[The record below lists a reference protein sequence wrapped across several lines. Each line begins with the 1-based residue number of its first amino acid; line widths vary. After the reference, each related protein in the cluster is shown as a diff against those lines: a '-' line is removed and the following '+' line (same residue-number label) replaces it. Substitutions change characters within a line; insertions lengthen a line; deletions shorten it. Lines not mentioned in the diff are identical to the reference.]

1 MLRITL
7 QEGRESTLKLEGKVQ
22 GPWVLELQ
30 RSWQELRER
39 GKNKGALIDMWSV
52 SFIDSGGK
60 DLLLQMEREGARL
73 VNLPAII
80 KYILGRDGERRKDSE
95 TGN

>member
-7 QEGRESTLKLEGKVQ
+7 QEGIESTLKLEGKVQ
-22 GPWVLELQ
+22 GPWVQELE

-39 GKNKGALIDMWSV
+39 GKNKGVLIDMSSV
-52 SFIDSGGK
+52 SFVDSGGK

-80 KYILGRDGERRKDSE
+80 KYILGGDGERRKDSE